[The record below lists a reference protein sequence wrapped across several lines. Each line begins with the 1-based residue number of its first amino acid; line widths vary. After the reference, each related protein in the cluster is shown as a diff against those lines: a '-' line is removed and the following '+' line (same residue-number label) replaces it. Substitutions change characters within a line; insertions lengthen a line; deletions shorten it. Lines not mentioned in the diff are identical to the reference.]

1 MAATARA
8 RGGLSRLLFN
18 INPRN
23 PKTLPLPHFTPRTI
37 AKPPLL
43 PATTAASRSPH
54 LRPFSS
60 AAVSAAVAESNR
72 AIQEILEDARREK
85 EREREERRKRGEVV
99 NEREEDEAEEEED
112 YLGVSELIAKLDR
125 RYSNYRQQDLE
136 IYEEPTESEDDE
148 DERWSPQEL
157 EKREDEY
164 QRKLKRIILE
174 TQYEQLH
181 VDTWFGDFN
190 NNRTIPLINYAPAIH
205 GVNETADEKR
215 KWMER
220 MAKFEEKHLKM
231 PVEYIVIGDLF
242 ERLKGATGK
251 EKFILQQKLNRAL
264 RMMEVKEAYD
274 PNDPNNFGA
283 FKQKQGHESSDE
295 QDSAEAEKE
304 KQLALR
310 EGSDEEDN
318 EEFNDLKEKD
328 RILLE
333 KIDDL
338 EKKLEEKVA
347 LLDHTF
353 GKKGKVLEEE
363 IKVLTEDRN
372 ALIEE
377 KRRPLYRKGFEVKP
391 IDINRTCK
399 VTKGGRIFKYTA
411 LLACGNLNGVVGF
424 AKAKGQNVRDAI
436 QKVYLWPGRTRTGMK
451 AGKTVETVLHLA
463 GFKNVKSKVIGSR
476 NPHNTVKALF
486 KALNAIE
493 TPKDVQ
499 QKFGRTVVESHL
511 L

>member
-37 AKPPLL
+37 AKPQLL

-60 AAVSAAVAESNR
+60 AALSAAVAESNR

-112 YLGVSELIAKLDR
+112 YLGVSELIAKLER
-125 RYSNYRQQDLE
+125 RYSKYRQQDLE

-164 QRKLKRIILE
+164 QRKLKRFDELRSN
-174 TQYEQLH
+174 
-181 VDTWFGDFN
+181 FKN
-190 NNRTIPLINYAPAIH
+190 AK
-205 GVNETADEKR
+205 TADEKR
-215 KWMER
+215 KWMAR

-242 ERLKGATGK
+242 ERLKGANGK

-283 FKQKQGHESSDE
+283 FKLKQGHESSDE
-295 QDSAEAEKE
+295 QDS
-304 KQLALR
+304 
-310 EGSDEEDN
+310 SDEEDN

-328 RILLE
+328 RILLQ

-338 EKKLEEKVA
+338 EKKLEEKIS

-363 IKVLTEDRN
+363 IKVLTEERN

-411 LLACGNLNGVVGF
+411 LLACGNLNGVAGF

-436 QKVYLWPGRTRTGMK
+436 QKAHIKCFQNLHYIERHEEHTISHAVQAKYEQTKVYLWPGRTRTGMK